1 MHTPLQTS
9 TIVPHKA
16 AHWFRF
22 PGLSLAAL
30 TFALV
35 SISPLQAQQG
45 QQPATGSGL
54 GAATSAA
61 VSVGEQFRAS
71 SLSDYAIPERHQAA
85 ITPYDLQALEPSLEL
100 GLGQQELGDHRAAVN
115 AFEQALQIMRINY
128 GLFHEAQVPLVE
140 SIIFSLMEMQE
151 WEAVDQRFD
160 YLAHLYERLYDTDDP
175 RLEKGLQKISSY
187 HVNAFNINLEGR
199 GEYHLRKAANL
210 FKLQLEVAEQT
221 LTEDHPRLDYLHQSL
236 ELSRAHLYLLSNSYR
251 ERVKSAQQA
260 NRDGLLADLR

>member
-1 MHTPLQTS
+1 MGIIIQTS
-9 TIVPHKA
+9 TITTNHA
-16 AHWFRF
+16 ARWFRF
-22 PGLSLAAL
+22 PGLSLALFTLAFV
-30 TFALV
+30 TV
-35 SISPLQAQQG
+35 SPVLAQQE
-45 QQPATGSGL
+45 QHPATVPEVGP
-54 GAATSAA
+54 ATSLGM
-61 VSVGEQFRAS
+61 VIGEQFRAS
-71 SLSDYAIPERHQAA
+71 SLSDYAIPERNQAA

-100 GLGQQELGDHRAAVN
+100 GLGQQELGDHRAAVS
-115 AFEQALQIMRINY
+115 AFDQALQIMRINY

-175 RLEKGLQKISSY
+175 RLETGLQKISSY

-210 FKLQLEVAEQT
+210 FKLRLEVAEQT
-221 LTEDHPRLDYLHQSL
+221 LTEDHPRLDYLHESL

-251 ERVKSAQQA
+251 ERVKQAQQA
-260 NRDGLLADLR
+260 NRDALLADLR